1 MPNDVNGNK
10 GGLQTTSEEKKSRIK
25 VDDLEQEEKELTSEE
40 SKDVKGGAFADGSV
54 RFANMGDGS
63 VRGVTSTSNSQITD
77 GTSNT
82 LTLNG
87 K

>member
-1 MPNDVNGNK
+1 M
-10 GGLQTTSEEKKSRIK
+10 SEEKKSRIK
-25 VDDLEQEEKELTSEE
+25 VDDLDKEEKELTSEE

-54 RFANMGDGS
+54 RFADGS
-63 VRGVTSTSNSQITD
+63 VRTATSSTSQITD